1 VKIVKQL
8 LENKLENMFTE
19 IEQEISD
26 IDWFFTDNNN
36 IAFVASAGGKLPNK
50 IAQSENYNLL
60 SSYFRSLPEKSEVLI
75 NHNLSKIL
83 GNEIDET
90 YLSDFIFMAK
100 KGLYCFDK
108 SVLNNFSDTKYHL
121 VAKPLNPIKM
131 ENLPK
136 KILEVINLSVCKNNI
151 EILENIDVIEI

>member
-1 VKIVKQL
+1 
-8 LENKLENMFTE
+8 MFTQ

-36 IAFVASAGGKLPNK
+36 VAFVASAGGKLP
-50 IAQSENYNLL
+50 IRVAESENYNLL

-75 NHNLSKIL
+75 NNNLSKIL
-83 GNEIDET
+83 GNEIDER

-100 KGLYCFDK
+100 KGLYCYDK
-108 SVLNNFSDTKYHL
+108 SVLNNFFDTKYHL
-121 VAKPLNPIKM
+121 VAKPVNPIKK

-136 KILEVINLSVCKNNI
+136 DILEVINLTVCKSNI
-151 EILENIDVIEI
+151 EFLDSIDVIEI